1 MSATER
7 NASDRTELKKFQDLK
22 TPLSMLRVRMQMKS
36 EENESYKVFANEIE
50 NICNEQGSF
59 LGAFEVE
66 LAKADA
72 LDKVQASQP
81 PTS

>member
-1 MSATER
+1 
-7 NASDRTELKKFQDLK
+7 
-22 TPLSMLRVRMQMKS
+22 MKS

-50 NICNEQGSF
+50 NICNEQGNF